1 MTIPLTATNGHPTGG
16 DPLLPHH
23 ASTTT
28 DILADTSPGPFE
40 GPEKLLEIWFAPS
53 ADELPREAQPTRRGL
68 TYRDAPEQGDKKAW
82 QGLRR
87 VPRETWED
95 MLRIVRCQVL
105 SVIEGEEVDAY
116 LLSTLDTARAGVFGK
131 CRCESSLFVAP
142 HLVILKTCGTT
153 INLLGLNK
161 IIDIAREY
169 CGFQDV
175 WRNWQQ
181 EVSFLDGVFDHKGAA
196 YTVGPMNGDHWLL
209 YLTSPSTR
217 LAVTPSDHKLPRAIS
232 AAAGTTRQP
241 SPSPRRRQD
250 QTLEILMTHLAPS
263 ARAPFFHPAE
273 LDPTRSSSSEEASLK
288 ARSGHHL
295 GAILTTHLGI
305 DQLFPREETTI
316 DAFGFEPCGYSANGI
331 VGSGSSSSDEKEE
344 GEGGGY
350 FTIHV
355 TPEEGW
361 SFASFECN
369 VPLPISA
376 VDNAAAAA
384 TTTAT
389 ATRPDLQ
396 TLIRKVIDIFQPGRL
411 SITLF
416 LSTPSEDEA
425 ATAGEPLQEE
435 DPARQAWSAFSKSML
450 GNGYVRQDRI
460 GYEFEGYDLVF
471 GCFERR
477 GFEGGKL
484 AVAPD
489 V

>member
-1 MTIPLTATNGHPTGG
+1 MLISRQ
-16 DPLLPHH
+16 LLLL
-23 ASTTT
+23 AQV
-28 DILADTSPGPFE
+28 IL
-40 GPEKLLEIWFAPS
+40 
-53 ADELPREAQPTRRGL
+53 LPREAARPASKLAARSVVLG
-68 TYRDAPEQGDKKAW
+68 
-82 QGLRR
+82 RR
-87 VPRETWED
+87 VWCVPG
-95 MLRIVRCQVL
+95 VRTKLVL
-105 SVIEGEEVDAY
+105 TFA
-116 LLSTLDTARAGVFGK
+116 A
-131 CRCESSLFVAP
+131 
-142 HLVILKTCGTT
+142 
-153 INLLGLNK
+153 
-161 IIDIAREY
+161 
-169 CGFQDV
+169 
-175 WRNWQQ
+175 
-181 EVSFLDGVFDHKGAA
+181 DHKGAA

-217 LAVTPSDHKLPRAIS
+217 ITLTPADHKPINGIT
-232 AAAGTTRQP
+232 AAASTTRQP
-241 SPSPRRRQD
+241 SHLRPATRRHQD
-250 QTLEILMTHLAPS
+250 QTLEILMTHLAPA

-273 LDPTRSSSSEEASLK
+273 LDPTHAASEDPSK

-305 DQLFPREETTI
+305 DDLFSRDETTI

-331 VGSGSSSSDEKEE
+331 VGSGSVSAEHD

-361 SFASFECN
+361 SFASFESN
-369 VPLPISA
+369 VPLALSH
-376 VDNAAAAA
+376 DGAAA
-384 TTTAT
+384 
-389 ATRPDLQ
+389 RPDLQ

-416 LSTPSEDEA
+416 LSTPSEEETNAGAAGADEDD
-425 ATAGEPLQEE
+425 AT
-435 DPARQAWSAFSKSML
+435 RQAWATFSKSLL

-477 GFEGGKL
+477 GFEGGKV

>member
-53 ADELPREAQPTRRGL
+53 ADELPLDAQPSRRGL
-68 TYRDAPEQGDKKAW
+68 TYRDAPEGDKKAW
-82 QGLRR
+82 QGLRQ
-87 VPRETWED
+87 VPRETWEE
-95 MLRIVRCQVL
+95 MLKIVRCQVL

-116 LLSTLDTARAGVFGK
+116 LLS
-131 CRCESSLFVAP
+131 ESSLFVAP

-175 WRNWQQ
+175 WRCFYSRKSFFFPERQQGPHRNWQQ

-217 LAVTPSDHKLPRAIS
+217 LAVTPSDHQLSRAIAS
-232 AAAGTTRQP
+232 AAGSTRQP
-241 SPSPRRRQD
+241 PPSSRRRQD
-250 QTLEILMTHLAPS
+250 QTLEILMTHLTPA

-331 VGSGSSSSDEKEE
+331 VGSGSSSSEEKEE

-369 VPLPISA
+369 VPLPISTN
-376 VDNAAAAA
+376 DNAAA
-384 TTTAT
+384 TT
-389 ATRPDLQ
+389 TRPDLQ

-425 ATAGEPLQEE
+425 TAAGEAQQEE
-435 DPARQAWSAFSKSML
+435 DTSRQAWSAFSKSML
-450 GNGYVRQDRI
+450 GSGYVRQDRI

-477 GFEGGKL
+477 GFEGGKM

>member
-1 MTIPLTATNGHPTGG
+1 MT
-16 DPLLPHH
+16 
-23 ASTTT
+23 
-28 DILADTSPGPFE
+28 
-40 GPEKLLEIWFAPS
+40 
-53 ADELPREAQPTRRGL
+53 
-68 TYRDAPEQGDKKAW
+68 
-82 QGLRR
+82 
-87 VPRETWED
+87 
-95 MLRIVRCQVL
+95 
-105 SVIEGEEVDAY
+105 
-116 LLSTLDTARAGVFGK
+116 
-131 CRCESSLFVAP
+131 
-142 HLVILKTCGTT
+142 
-153 INLLGLNK
+153 
-161 IIDIAREY
+161 
-169 CGFQDV
+169 
-175 WRNWQQ
+175 
-181 EVSFLDGVFDHKGAA
+181 DHKGAA

-217 LAVTPSDHKLPRAIS
+217 LTVTPSDHKLPRAI
-232 AAAGTTRQP
+232 AAAAEITRQ
-241 SPSPRRRQD
+241 PSPRRRQD
-250 QTLEILMTHLAPS
+250 QTLEILMTHLAPA

-273 LDPTRSSSSEEASLK
+273 LDPTLDSSSSSEEASLK

-305 DQLFPREETTI
+305 DQLFPRQETTI

-331 VGSGSSSSDEKEE
+331 VGSGSSSSEDKEQ

-369 VPLPISA
+369 VPLPISTN
-376 VDNAAAAA
+376 DNAAVADN
-384 TTTAT
+384 TA
-389 ATRPDLQ
+389 RPDLQ

-425 ATAGEPLQEE
+425 AASGETQQEE
-435 DPARQAWSAFSKSML
+435 DTSRQAWSAFSKSML
-450 GNGYVRQDRI
+450 GSGYVRQDRI

-484 AVAPD
+484 AIAPD